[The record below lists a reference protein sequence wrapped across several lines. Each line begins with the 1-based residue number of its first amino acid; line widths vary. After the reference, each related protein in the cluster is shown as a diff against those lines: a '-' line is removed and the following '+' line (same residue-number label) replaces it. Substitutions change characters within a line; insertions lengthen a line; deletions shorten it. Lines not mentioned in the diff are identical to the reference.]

1 MCSKASDKIKYTRP
15 KKRKKIIKLKRH
27 KVHVYKKHASI
38 TSMGP
43 GCLFFLLE
51 SRGAEVQH
59 RFVDNAS
66 KVCAKKRGLQ
76 TSLVYISYV
85 RRNEAKFQSYL

>member
-15 KKRKKIIKLKRH
+15 KKKSKKIIKLKRH
-27 KVHVYKKHASI
+27 KVHVYKQHASI

-66 KVCAKKRGLQ
+66 KVCAKKRP
-76 TSLVYISYV
+76 TNLVRLY
-85 RRNEAKFQSYL
+85 QLC